1 MLLAARRTHVH
12 AAAPRD
18 VRVGGD
24 SVRSVEQ
31 ARTPSRLCTPRRLGV
46 VRRRALALTATG
58 VGLLALSAG
67 VAQAAA
73 PKLIQVGQFASVT
86 PTPVGV
92 AVDQSSGDVY
102 VAGLLSE
109 SGTPDEKFD
118 AAGEPISPSPF
129 GANLGAG
136 AAVNPVNGDLDVL
149 NIFGS
154 LETYEPSSG
163 LEAQPPFSV
172 NVSGAIEERILP
184 IATDSAGDVY
194 LAVPS
199 ENEVLE
205 YSPTGTQLKTFTGSA
220 EKPLKK
226 PRGVAVDSAGDLWV
240 ADTGNNRI
248 VELSSTNVPLREFAS
263 EGPQVLALDGHGDV
277 LAIVKNSADSCG
289 SVEPPCSHLVDYSA
303 TGAVLA
309 DVGAGSF
316 ESSNGTARGYPPMVA
331 VNEGSGQVY
340 VTDSGTEKVW
350 VFGPPAAPVLGRELV
365 AEVGSSE
372 VKLGALINPG
382 GIATSY
388 RFEYGITAAYGE
400 TVPLPEGSAGEGVT
414 ARTVWAAADGLASG
428 ATYHYRV
435 VATNALGEVVGPDQT
450 FTTGSAEQASCPNEA
465 FRGGFSASLPD
476 CRAYELV
483 TPAVKSSVEFDRGLS
498 AHAGIPAAGGDALT
512 LETHEPF
519 PGAPSGGI
527 FYIATRGAGGWG
539 VEDIIPSESY
549 TGALCTTHNSTVPAY
564 SNELSKAVIS
574 FGSQTRGST
583 GEEGNKE
590 ACDAEGLQ
598 VVPGEAVG
606 YQNLL
611 LRENGTGVYR
621 LINPVPAGVTPAD
634 AYFQGASADLSHVFF
649 SETSPLTPGA
659 SYGVENL
666 YEWDEGTLRLVS
678 VGGSLPEAHF
688 ETHVVS
694 TDGSHVVFTAGGALY
709 VRIDGE
715 RTIEVDESQKGSGA
729 SGGGSFQAATADGS
743 KVFFLDESRLTED
756 STAQPGEPDLYE
768 CVLPEGASKCEL
780 HDLTVLTGSE
790 HADVLHV
797 AGIGAHDS
805 SYVYFSAK
813 GVLAA
818 NKREYTNSKGQPV
831 VEGAENGQD
840 NLYVWNGHTTLYIAT
855 LGESEYFDIQS
866 SPEGAWFAF
875 STVKSLTGYDNT
887 PPKAG
892 PVAEI
897 FLYSTSSGQ
906 LVCASCNPSGEPPIP
921 GAGASLSPSS
931 PAGPRYLTE
940 GGRVFFETS
949 EPLVPSDTN
958 GQADVYE
965 YEEGHQRL
973 ISTGTSPTESIFIG
987 TDESGDN
994 AFFDTDQQLVPQ
1006 DTQEAMQAVYDA
1018 RVDGGIA
1025 PPPVPPPCTTADACR
1040 APASVQPSIFGAPAS
1055 ATFSGPGDLAP
1066 APTVAPQA
1074 KSVLKSVKC
1083 KKGFVKRKVKKRTL
1097 CVRSTARKVRKS
1109 AHTKKRGH

>member
-1 MLLAARRTHVH
+1 VCL
-12 AAAPRD
+12 
-18 VRVGGD
+18 
-24 SVRSVEQ
+24 
-31 ARTPSRLCTPRRLGV
+31 
-46 VRRRALALTATG
+46 RALALTATG

-67 VAQAAA
+67 VAQAA
-73 PKLIQVGQFASVT
+73 PKLIQVGHFASVT
-86 PTPVGV
+86 PEPLGV

-136 AAVNPVNGDLDVL
+136 AAVDPVNGDLDVL
-149 NIFGS
+149 NIFGEV
-154 LETYEPSSG
+154 ETYEPSSG
-163 LEAQPPFSV
+163 LEAQPPFPV
-172 NVSGAIEERILP
+172 TVSGGILERVLP

-220 EKPLKK
+220 EKPLKG
-226 PRGVAVDSAGDLWV
+226 PRGVAVDAAGDLWV

-248 VELSSTNVPLREFAS
+248 VELSSADVPLREFAS
-263 EGPQVLALDGHGDV
+263 EGPQSLALDGHGDV
-277 LAIVKNSADSCG
+277 LAIVTNSADSCG
-289 SVEPPCSHLVDYSA
+289 SLAPPCSHLVDYSA

-316 ESSNGTARGYPPMVA
+316 ESGGREGHRFPPMVA

-340 VTDSGTEKVW
+340 VTDGATEKVW
-350 VFGPPAAPVLGRELV
+350 VFGPPAAPVLGRELA
-365 AEVGSSE
+365 AEVGASE
-372 VKLGALINPG
+372 AKLGALINPG

-388 RFEYGITAAYGE
+388 RFEYDTREYRQGE
-400 TVPLPEGSAGEGVT
+400 GPHGQSVPFPEGSVGEGVT
-414 ARTVWAAADGLASG
+414 ARTVWAAADGLAPG
-428 ATYHYRV
+428 TTYHYRV
-435 VATNALGEVVGPDQT
+435 VATNAVGEVVGPDQT
-450 FTTGSAEQASCPNEA
+450 FTTGSAEQASCPNET

-483 TPAVKSSVEFDRGLS
+483 TPSVKSSVEFDRGLS
-498 AHAGIPAAGGDALT
+498 AHDGIAADNGDALT
-512 LETHEPF
+512 LETNEPF

-549 TGALCTTHNSTVPAY
+549 TGALCTTHNSLVPAY
-564 SNELSKAVIS
+564 SDGLSKAVIAL
-574 FGSQTRGST
+574 GSQTRGST

-611 LRENGTGVYR
+611 LRENATGTYR
-621 LINPVPAGVTPAD
+621 LINPVPVGVTPAD
-634 AYFQGASADLSHVFF
+634 AYFRGASADLSHVFF

-756 STAQPGEPDLYE
+756 STAQPGEADLYE
-768 CVLPEGASKCEL
+768 CVLPENASKCEL
-780 HDLTVLTGSE
+780 HDLTVTAGSE

-805 SYVYFSAK
+805 SYVYFFAK

-818 NKREYTNSKGQPV
+818 NKREYTNSEGQPV

-855 LGESEYFDIQS
+855 LGESEYFDSQS

-887 PPKAG
+887 PPKAS
-892 PVAEI
+892 PAEEI
-897 FLYSTSSGQ
+897 FLYRTSSGQ
-906 LVCASCNPSGEPPIP
+906 LVCASCNASGEPPIP
-921 GAGASLSPSS
+921 GAGASLQAFSLT
-931 PAGPRYLTE
+931 GTRYLSE

-965 YEEGHQRL
+965 YEEGRQRL
-973 ISTGTSPTESIFIG
+973 ISTGTSPAASIFIQA
-987 TDESGDN
+987 DESGDN
-994 AFFDTDQQLVPQ
+994 VFFDTYQQLVPQ
-1006 DTQEAMQAVYDA
+1006 DTQEGMQAIYDA
-1018 RVDGGIA
+1018 RVGGGIA
-1025 PPPVPPPCTTADACR
+1025 PAPAPAPCTTADACR
-1040 APASVQPSIFGAPAS
+1040 APVSVQPSIFGAPAS

-1066 APTVAPQA
+1066 APAAAPPVKA
-1074 KSVLKSVKC
+1074 KSKGVKC
-1083 KKGFVKRKVKKRTL
+1083 KKGFVKRKAKKRTL
-1097 CVRSTARKVRKS
+1097 CVRRTAGKARRS
-1109 AHTKKRGH
+1109 AHTKRKGH

>member
-1 MLLAARRTHVH
+1 
-12 AAAPRD
+12 
-18 VRVGGD
+18 
-24 SVRSVEQ
+24 VRSTTRRGEWSTSRF
-31 ARTPSRLCTPRRLGV
+31 RTPPRFGV
-46 VRRRALALTATG
+46 VRRRALVLVATG
-58 VGLLALSAG
+58 VAGLLALCGG

-73 PKLIQVGQFASVT
+73 PKLIQVGHFASVT
-86 PTPVGV
+86 PAALGV

-102 VAGLLSE
+102 VAGLESE

-118 AAGEPISPSPF
+118 ASGEPIPPSPF

-136 AAVNPVNGDLDVL
+136 AAVDPVNGDLDVL

-154 LETYEPSSG
+154 IETYDPSSG
-163 LEAQPPFSV
+163 LEVQPPFPV
-172 NVSGAIEERILP
+172 PVSGGILERILP

-199 ENEVLE
+199 EDEVLE

-220 EKPLKK
+220 EKPLKN
-226 PRGVAVDSAGDLWV
+226 PHGVAVDAAGDVWV

-248 VELSSTNVPLREFAS
+248 VELSSADVPLREFAS

-277 LAIVKNSADSCG
+277 LAIVSNGADSCG
-289 SVEPPCSHLVDYSA
+289 SLAPPCSHLVDYSA

-316 ESSNGTARGYPPMVA
+316 ESGGLEGHRFPPMVA
-331 VNEGSGQVY
+331 VDEGSGQVY
-340 VTDSGTEKVW
+340 VTDGATEKVW

-365 AEVGSSE
+365 AEVGVSE

-382 GIATSY
+382 GLATSY
-388 RFEYGITAAYGE
+388 RFEYGTTTAYGQS
-400 TVPLPEGSAGEGVT
+400 VPFPEGSVGEGLT

-428 ATYHYRV
+428 RSYHYRV

-450 FTTGSAEQASCPNEA
+450 FTTGSAEGAACPNETL
-465 FRGGFSASLPD
+465 RGGFSASLPD

-483 TPAVKSSVEFDRGLS
+483 TPAVKSSVEFDRGLG
-498 AHAGIPAAGGDALT
+498 AHTSIVAADGDTLT

-527 FYIATRGAGGWG
+527 FYIATRGTGGWG

-549 TGALCTTHNSTVPAY
+549 TGALCTLDNSSVSAY
-564 SNELSKAVIS
+564 SDGLSKAVIS
-574 FGSQTRGST
+574 LGGQTRGST
-583 GEEGNKE
+583 GKEDNKE

-634 AYFQGASADLSHVFF
+634 AHFQGASADLSHVFF

-694 TDGSHVVFTAGGALY
+694 TDGSHAVFALGNALY
-709 VRIDGE
+709 VRLDGE
-715 RTIEVDESQKGSGA
+715 RTVEVDESQKGSGS

-743 KVFFLDESRLTED
+743 RVFFLDESRLTED

-768 CVLPEGASKCEL
+768 CVLPEGASKCQL
-780 HDLTVLTGSE
+780 HDLTVIAGGE

-805 SYVYFSAK
+805 GYVYFFAK

-818 NKREYTNSKGQPV
+818 NKREYTDSEGQNV
-831 VEGAENGQD
+831 VEGAESGQD
-840 NLYVWNGHTTLYIAT
+840 NLYVWNGNTTLYIAT
-855 LGESEYFDIQS
+855 LAETDSFAAQG

-875 STVKSLTGYDNT
+875 TSRKSFTGYDNSL
-887 PPKAG
+887 PKMGPAKAG
-892 PVAEI
+892 AAEEI
-897 FLYSTSSGQ
+897 FLYSASSGQ

-921 GAGASLSPSS
+921 GGGANLQPYS
-931 PAGPRYLTE
+931 GTGTRYLAE
-940 GGRVFFETS
+940 GGGVFFETGD
-949 EPLVPSDTN
+949 PLVPSDTN

-965 YEEGHQRL
+965 YVEGQQRL
-973 ISTGTSPTESIFIG
+973 ISTGTSPAGSVFIE
-987 TDESGDN
+987 TSESGDDV
-994 AFFDTDQQLVPQ
+994 FFDTHQQLVPQ
-1006 DTQEAMQAVYDA
+1006 DTQEGMQAVYDA

-1025 PPPVPPPCTTADACR
+1025 PPPAPPACTTADACR
-1040 APASVQPSIFGAPAS
+1040 APVSVQPSIFGAPAS
-1055 ATFSGPGDLAP
+1055 ATFAGPGDLAP
-1066 APTVAPQA
+1066 PPAAAAPVKA
-1074 KSVLKSVKC
+1074 KPKGVKC

-1097 CVRSTARKVRKS
+1097 CVRGTAGKARRS
-1109 AHTKKRGH
+1109 AQAKKRGQ